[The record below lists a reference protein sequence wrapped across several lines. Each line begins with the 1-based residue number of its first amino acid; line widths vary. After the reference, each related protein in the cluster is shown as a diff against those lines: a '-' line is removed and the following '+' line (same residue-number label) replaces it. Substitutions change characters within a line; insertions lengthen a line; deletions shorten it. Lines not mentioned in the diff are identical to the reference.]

1 VIHKGLHKQMGNVNA
16 IGGGVHKVHA
26 LFDVGCVWIV
36 FFCWFILQ
44 LALEFNTFNLA
55 VELVE
60 VWGHALIPQALNKGL
75 AS

>member
-1 VIHKGLHKQMGNVNA
+1 
-16 IGGGVHKVHA
+16 
-26 LFDVGCVWIV
+26 
-36 FFCWFILQ
+36 
-44 LALEFNTFNLA
+44 LEFDTFNLT